1 MTKLYCTCIK
11 GAILLQ
17 LVAVAAQKSRKCH
30 NLSDYSLNDLD
41 MTLKVIGK
49 MSNKYFYE
57 VYFLRSTN
65 PCSMIN

>member
-1 MTKLYCTCIK
+1 MKVK
-11 GAILLQ
+11 K
-17 LVAVAAQKSRKCH
+17 KSH
-30 NLSDYSLNDLD
+30 FSVYNLNDLE

-49 MSNKYFYE
+49 MSNNNFSE